1 MQEYNIWFSRL
12 KLENKLKLKLLERFK
27 SVEKIFKLTDKD
39 LKNINLKD
47 NIISELLNENYKK
60 NLEKEELY
68 MNKNKIQIVNC
79 KEEAYPS
86 NLKKIYDKPAIIYI
100 RGKKELLQESN
111 IAIIGTRKPTEYG
124 KKVAISISKDLSDRN
139 ICGVSGLAIRYR

>member
-1 MQEYNIWFSRL
+1 
-12 KLENKLKLKLLERFK
+12 
-27 SVEKIFKLTDKD
+27 
-39 LKNINLKD
+39 
-47 NIISELLNENYKK
+47 
-60 NLEKEELY
+60 

>member
-60 NLEKEELY
+60 K
-68 MNKNKIQIVNC
+68 
-79 KEEAYPS
+79 
-86 NLKKIYDKPAIIYI
+86 
-100 RGKKELLQESN
+100 
-111 IAIIGTRKPTEYG
+111 
-124 KKVAISISKDLSDRN
+124 
-139 ICGVSGLAIRYR
+139 